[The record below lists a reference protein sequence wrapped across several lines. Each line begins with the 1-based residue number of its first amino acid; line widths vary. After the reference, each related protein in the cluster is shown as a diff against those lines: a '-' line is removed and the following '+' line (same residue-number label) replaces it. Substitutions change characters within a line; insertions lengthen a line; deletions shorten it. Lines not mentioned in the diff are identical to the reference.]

1 MSVRVK
7 DVGVTV
13 GWDRTTEGDNVN
25 NREMCMESCILK
37 EDEDMAD
44 YGRGHQDEV
53 CRSVQLETRN
63 RVLGGDKSKEGE
75 EHAEEVNREE

>member
-1 MSVRVK
+1 
-7 DVGVTV
+7 
-13 GWDRTTEGDNVN
+13 
-25 NREMCMESCILK
+25 MCMESCILK